1 MGESFQGD
9 KQMKKQDAERI
20 INKYIRPLYGF
31 ALKRCKNMQDAED
44 LSQEIAVRAY
54 KTLLCRDDIV
64 DTEKFIWTIAHNALA
79 NYYRDS
85 ARNSIGICIDDF
97 AEILSDGNDIA
108 EEAEKDETVEK
119 LQSEIAY
126 LSKVRRRIIIAY
138 YYENKKQEEIA
149 AELKIP
155 LGTVKWHLFDAK
167 KELKR
172 GMETMRKPSELKFN
186 PIKFET
192 CGTNG
197 SVGTEGENGK
207 FFRSA
212 LAQNIAYAVYREA
225 KTVNEIAEAL
235 GVSPVYVESEA
246 EHLEKYGFLIKKGE
260 KYLANIVI
268 EEASAEKSKL
278 QNEIYSK
285 AAKMFACELFDAV
298 SNSPLIDDQNIVVS
312 NRMKEIVKGFPV
324 FEKDKNFILWSL
336 VPYIIAW
343 SGEKIYDADEK
354 VTFEEAATRR
364 IDGAHNIPS
373 ATVNTCGED
382 MPTYFEN
389 MKKCFG
395 PAWQENKGVTLW
407 QFDTEWS
414 GKRMDEEYFGKVGHM
429 LSDLNRFFNDE
440 LSFDDSPLVEN
451 GYLRIHENEKG
462 QWIALQSVWIRSDE
476 ARKKLVAIGDAV
488 REKHKAEFASLRAQY
503 MELML
508 RETPKHL
515 RKMATYPLQHTFY
528 SDGVF
533 IYYCLRE
540 LLECGK
546 LQEPTDEQKKNITSV
561 IITK

>member
-1 MGESFQGD
+1 
-9 KQMKKQDAERI
+9 MKKQDAERI
-20 INKYIRPLYGF
+20 INEYIKPLYGF

-54 KTLLCRDDIV
+54 KTLLLRDDID
-64 DTEKFIWTIAHNALA
+64 DTAKFMWTIAHNTLA

-85 ARNSIGICIDDF
+85 ARAFVGVCLDDLS
-97 AEILSDGNDIA
+97 ETLSDGKDLVS
-108 EEAEKDETVEK
+108 ELEKDETVSK

-126 LSKVRRRIIIAY
+126 LSKLRRKIIIAY

-197 SVGTEGENGK
+197 SVGTEGENGN

-212 LAQNIAYAVYREA
+212 LAQNIAYAVYSEA

-246 EHLEKYGFLIKKGE
+246 EHLEKYGFLIKRGE
-260 KYLANIVI
+260 KYLSNIVI
-268 EEASAEKSKL
+268 EEASSEKSKL
-278 QNEIYSK
+278 QDEIYSK

-298 SNSPLIDDQNIVVS
+298 SNSPLIDDQNIVAS
-312 NRMKEIVKGFPV
+312 NRMKDIVNGFPV

-343 SGEKIYDADEK
+343 SGESIYDEEEN
-354 VTFEEAATRR
+354 VSFEEAATRR
-364 IDGAHNIPS
+364 IDGAQNICC
-373 ATVNTCGED
+373 AMVNTCGEE
-382 MPTYFEN
+382 MPKYFEN
-389 MKKCFG
+389 MRKCFG
-395 PAWQENKGVTLW
+395 PAWQEKKNVMLW

-414 GKRMDEEYFGKVGHM
+414 GKRMDEEYFGKIGHM
-429 LSDLNRFFNDE
+429 LSDLNRFFNDDE
-440 LSFDDSPLVEN
+440 VSFRDSPLVEN
-451 GYLRIHENEKG
+451 GYLRIHESEKG
-462 QWIALQSVWIRSDE
+462 QWITLQSVWIRSE
-476 ARKKLVAIGDAV
+476 NARKALVAIGDAV
-488 REKHKAEFASLRAQY
+488 REKYKAEFASLRAQY

-508 RETPKHL
+508 EGTPKHL
-515 RKMATYPLQHTFY
+515 YKMAAYPLQHTFY
-528 SDGVF
+528 CDGMF
-533 IYYCLRE
+533 LFYCLRE

-546 LQEPTDEQKKNITSV
+546 LKEPKDYQKKNLTSV
-561 IITK
+561 IITKEKS

>member
-1 MGESFQGD
+1 MGESFQGE
-9 KQMKKQDAERI
+9 KQMKKQDAEKI
-20 INKYIRPLYGF
+20 INEYIRPLYGF

-54 KTLLCRDDIV
+54 KTLLLRDDID
-64 DTEKFIWTIAHNALA
+64 DTAKFMWTIAHNTLA

-85 ARNSIGICIDDF
+85 ARAFVGVCLDDLS
-97 AEILSDGNDIA
+97 ETLSDGKDLVS
-108 EEAEKDETVEK
+108 ELEKDETVEK

-246 EHLEKYGFLIKKGE
+246 EYLEKYGFLIKRGE
-260 KYLANIVI
+260 KYLANILI
-268 EEASAEKSKL
+268 EEASAEKSKI
-278 QNEIYSK
+278 QDEIYSK
-285 AAKMFACELFDAV
+285 AAKMFACEIFDAV

-312 NRMKEIVKGFPV
+312 NRMKDIVKGFPV

-336 VPYIIAW
+336 VPYIIAY
-343 SGEKIYDADEK
+343 SGESIYDEEAK
-354 VTFEEAATRR
+354 VSFEEAATRR
-364 IDGAHNIPS
+364 IDGAQNILS
-373 ATVNTCGED
+373 AMVNTCGEE
-382 MPTYFEN
+382 MPKYFEN
-389 MKKCFG
+389 MRKCFG
-395 PAWQENKGVTLW
+395 PVWQENNGVTLW

-429 LSDLNRFFNDE
+429 LYDLNRFFDDE
-440 LSFDDSPLVEN
+440 LSFGDSPLVEN
-451 GYLRIHENEKG
+451 GYLRIHESEKG
-462 QWIALQSVWIRSDE
+462 QWIALQSVWIISE
-476 ARKKLVAIGDAV
+476 NARKALVAIGDAV
-488 REKHKAEFASLRAQY
+488 REKYKAEFASLRAQY

-508 RETPKHL
+508 EGTPKHL
-515 RKMATYPLQHTFY
+515 YKMAAYPLQHTFY
-528 SDGVF
+528 SDGLF
-533 IYYCLRE
+533 LFYCLRE
-540 LLECGK
+540 LVESGK
-546 LQEPTDEQKKNITSV
+546 LKEPGEEQKKNLTSI